1 MTMSSEP
8 VPFLKRAIDAAVVV
22 DSRNLRGQYADVFGQ
37 PRRSSVAG
45 IKMMLAAYGFNV
57 TDVWV
62 GVATDGK
69 SNGSPYLT
77 KSLKENRDYAADVV
91 SDPDGHV
98 LEGRLKEQTTRNG
111 KVLEE
116 KLVDVLC
123 AIQVARLAHEIKDKT
138 RSGVI
143 VVLSEDMDLIP
154 AYAFAQDLGV
164 TVFAASNDIV
174 DARSQHSKWLLLTQ
188 AGLGDAAGR
197 AFGRDQGRE
206 LRRTMAKLLIAPAPV
221 EISAK
226 VGPPCR
232 DGVLVNHNS
241 GARGFWKASSR
252 PSYGTAIKLF
262 VTGVDWE
269 DVDFPRLLVD
279 TKAPAG
285 ALQGLQV
292 GTVKAIPTPTRVSVS
307 LPGGM
312 LKKLDGG
319 SPGSL
324 LPGMSVL
331 VHEVVI
337 QGQKAWR
344 LVGAL
349 DARPA
354 SPGWSD
360 PTRPLVVRAV
370 STSTTAGARVRAK
383 ILTTGQ
389 EVTLQPPTED
399 RVQTGDEYAA
409 VPIAH
414 TPVGDDTH
422 VTAIAVSSR
431 LR

>member
-1 MTMSSEP
+1 
-8 VPFLKRAIDAAVVV
+8 V

-37 PRRSSVAG
+37 PRRSGVAG
-45 IKMMLAAYGFNV
+45 VKSMLAAYGFNV

-62 GVATDGK
+62 GVATEGN
-69 SNGSPYLT
+69 SNGSAYLA
-77 KSLKENRDYAADVV
+77 KSLTENRDYAADVV
-91 SDPDGHV
+91 SHPDGYV

-143 VVLSEDMDLIP
+143 IVLSEDMDLIP
-154 AYAFAQDLGV
+154 SYEFAQELGV

-188 AGLGDAAGR
+188 AGLADAAGR

-206 LRRTMAKLLIAPAPV
+206 LRRTIAKMLNAQAPV
-221 EISAK
+221 QITAK

-232 DGVLVNHNS
+232 DGALVNHNS
-241 GARGFWKASSR
+241 GARGFWRVANR
-252 PSYGTAIKLF
+252 PSYGTPVKLF

-279 TKAPAG
+279 TTTPASP
-285 ALQGLQV
+285 LQGLQV
-292 GTVKAIPTPTRVSVS
+292 GTVKAIPTPTRVSVN
-307 LPGGM
+307 LPGGI
-312 LKKLDGG
+312 LKKLDGS

-331 VHEVVI
+331 VHEALV

-354 SPGWSD
+354 SPGWQD

-370 STSTTAGARVRAK
+370 STSLTAGARVRAK

-389 EVTLQPPTED
+389 EITLQPPTED

-414 TPVGDDTH
+414 TSAGNDTH

>member
-1 MTMSSEP
+1 
-8 VPFLKRAIDAAVVV
+8 VDAAVVV
-22 DSRNLRGQYADVFGQ
+22 DSRNIRGQYADVFGQ
-37 PRRSSVAG
+37 PRRSSVSG
-45 IKMMLAAYGFNV
+45 IVTMLADYGFNV
-57 TDVWV
+57 TDVYV
-62 GVATDGK
+62 GMGT
-69 SNGSPYLT
+69 NGSANGSVYLARR
-77 KSLKENRDYAADVV
+77 LQENRDYAAEIV
-91 SDPDGHV
+91 SHPDGHV
-98 LEGRLKEQTTRNG
+98 LEGRLVERSSKSG

-123 AIQVARLAHEIKDKT
+123 ALQVARLAHEIKDKA

-143 VVLSEDMDLIP
+143 IVLSEDMDLIP
-154 AYAFAQDLGV
+154 AYKFADDLGV

-174 DARSQHSKWLLLTQ
+174 DARAQYSKWLLLTQ

-206 LRRTMAKLLIAPAPV
+206 LRRSIARLLQATPPAKIKG
-221 EISAK
+221 K
-226 VGPPCR
+226 VASPCR

-241 GARGFWKASSR
+241 GAKGFWR
-252 PSYGTAIKLF
+252 PPAGKRVSTGTPVELYVA
-262 VTGVDWE
+262 GVDWE
-269 DVDFPRLLVD
+269 DVAFPRMKLSEV
-279 TKAPAG
+279 APTAPPM
-285 ALQGLQV
+285 GLQV
-292 GTVKAIPTPTRVSVS
+292 GKVTAIPTPTRVSVT
-307 LPGGM
+307 LPGGVS
-312 LKKLDGG
+312 KKLDGS

-324 LPGMSVL
+324 LPDMAVL
-331 VHEVVI
+331 VHAESV
-337 QGQKAWR
+337 QGQQAWR

-349 DARPA
+349 DARPI

-370 STSTTAGARVRAK
+370 STASTPGARVRAK

-389 EVTLQPPTED
+389 EVTLQPPSED
-399 RVQTGDEYAA
+399 CVQTGYEYAA

-414 TPVGDDTH
+414 TEVRDVVH